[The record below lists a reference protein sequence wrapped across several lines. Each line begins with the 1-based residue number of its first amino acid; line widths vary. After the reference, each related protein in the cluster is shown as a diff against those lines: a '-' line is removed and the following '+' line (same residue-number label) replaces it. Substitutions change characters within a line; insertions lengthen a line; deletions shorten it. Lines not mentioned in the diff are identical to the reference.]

1 MSDIKIRDNI
11 TGLILAG
18 GQARRMGG
26 TDKGL
31 IQLAGR
37 PMIGHVIDSLQP
49 QVSTILINANRN
61 LNAYQEYGYPVIQDN
76 IDNFQGPLAGMAC
89 GLEQCTTKYIATVP
103 CDGPF
108 LPSNYVET
116 LYNAADQKSSKISV
130 AHDGNR
136 LQPVYALIHRELL
149 SDLISY
155 LASGERKIDRWYD
168 KHHYE
173 KADFSSQQEM
183 FTNINTPDDLQNATN
198 LL

>member
-37 PMIGHVIDSLQP
+37 TMIGHIIDALQP

-61 LNAYQEYGYPVIQDN
+61 RDSYELYGYPVIEDK
-76 IDNFQGPLAGMAC
+76 IGNFQGPLAGMAC
-89 GLEQCTTKYIATVP
+89 GLEHCKTDYIVTVP

-108 LPSNYVET
+108 LPSDYVDT
-116 LYNAADQKSSKISV
+116 LFQAATQNECQISV

-136 LQPVYALIHRELL
+136 LQPVYSLLHRDLL
-149 SDLISY
+149 PDLITY
-155 LASGERKIDRWYD
+155 LASGERKIDRWYS
-168 KHHYE
+168 KHKYE
-173 KADFSSQQEM
+173 NADFSFHQEM
-183 FTNINTPDDLQNATN
+183 FTNINTPEDLENAQN